1 MRKLLLIAIIVLNVF
16 FANAQQTPQFTQYMY
31 NTISVNPGYAGSR
44 EALTVVGLHRSQWV
58 GFSGGPVT
66 STLSI
71 HSPLRNERVGVGFSY
86 INDRLGYEN
95 FNYMYVDLSYNI
107 NITQNTK
114 LAFGVKGGFS
124 YYNVDPDLFNN
135 PDVYNDPYFQEKL
148 NRWTPNVGAG
158 LYLHQPKWYLGISSP
173 KLIENDYNKLGN
185 YVALEQSHFYG
196 IAGYVFDLNKS
207 GNIKMRPTALVKY
220 TKGSPLSYDTTLSF
234 LFNEKFWIG
243 GAYRFEDSVG
253 ALVDFQIS
261 KQLKLGYSYDYPIS
275 KIKPYTSG
283 SHEIMIMFDFKFDNS
298 KYKSPRYF

>member
-1 MRKLLLIAIIVLNVF
+1 MKKLLLTSIIVLNVF
-16 FANAQQTPQFTQYMY
+16 FANGQQAPQFTQYMY
-31 NTISVNPGYAGSR
+31 NTISVNPAYAGSR
-44 EALTVVGLHRSQWV
+44 EALTIVGLYRSQWV

-71 HSPLRNERVGVGFSY
+71 HSPLRNEKIGIGFSY

-107 NITQNTK
+107 NITENTK

-124 YYNVDPDLFNN
+124 YYNVDSDLFNN
-135 PDVYNDPYFQEKL
+135 EEVYNDPYFQEKL

-220 TKGSPLSYDTTLSF
+220 TKGAPLSYDTTLSF

-243 GAYRFEDSVG
+243 GAYRFDDSVG

-261 KQLKLGYSYDYPIS
+261 KQLKLGYAYDYPIS
-275 KIKPYTSG
+275 KIRPYTTG

>member
-1 MRKLLLIAIIVLNVF
+1 MRKLLLTAIIVLNVF
-16 FANAQQTPQFTQYMY
+16 FVNGQQTPQFTQYMY

-44 EALTVVGLHRSQWV
+44 EALTIVGLYRSQWV

-66 STLSI
+66 STFSI
-71 HSPLRNERVGVGFSY
+71 HSPLRNEKIGVGFSY

-95 FNYMYVDLSYNI
+95 FNYMYADLSYTI

-124 YYNVDPDLFNN
+124 YYNVDQDIFND
-135 PDVYNDPYFQEKL
+135 PEVYNDPYFQEKL

-173 KLIENDYNKLGN
+173 KLIENDYNKLGS

-243 GAYRFEDSVG
+243 GAYRFDDSVG

-261 KQLKLGYSYDYPIS
+261 KQLKLGYAYDYPIS
-275 KIKPYTSG
+275 KIKPFTSG

>member
-1 MRKLLLIAIIVLNVF
+1 MKKLLLTAIIVLNVF
-16 FANAQQTPQFTQYMY
+16 FANGQQTPQFTQYMY

-44 EALTVVGLHRSQWV
+44 EALTVVGLHRDQWV

-66 STLSI
+66 NTLSI
-71 HSPLRNERVGVGFSY
+71 HSPLRNERIGVGFSY

-95 FNYMYVDLSYNI
+95 FNYMYVDFSYNI

-124 YYNVDPDLFNN
+124 YYNIDQNLFNN
-135 PDVYNDPYFQEKL
+135 EEVYSDPYFQEKL

-158 LYLHQPKWYLGISSP
+158 LYLHQPKWYVGVSSP

-253 ALVDFQIS
+253 ALVDFQIT
-261 KQLKLGYSYDYPIS
+261 KQMKLGYAYDYPIS
-275 KIKPYTSG
+275 KIRPFTTG

>member
-1 MRKLLLIAIIVLNVF
+1 MRKLLLTAIIVLNVF
-16 FANAQQTPQFTQYMY
+16 FVNGQQTPQFTQYMY

-44 EALTVVGLHRSQWV
+44 EALTIVCLYRSQWV

-66 STLSI
+66 STFSI
-71 HSPLRNERVGVGFSY
+71 HSPLRNEKIGVGFSY

-95 FNYMYVDLSYNI
+95 FNYMYADLSYTI

-124 YYNVDPDLFNN
+124 YYNVDQDIFND
-135 PDVYNDPYFQEKL
+135 PEVYNDPYFQEKL

-173 KLIENDYNKLGN
+173 KLIENDYNKLGS

-234 LFNEKFWIG
+234 LFNEKLWIG
-243 GAYRFEDSVG
+243 GAYRFDDSVG

-261 KQLKLGYSYDYPIS
+261 KQLKLGYAYDYPIS
-275 KIKPYTSG
+275 KIRPFTSG

>member
-16 FANAQQTPQFTQYMY
+16 FVNGQQTPQFTQYMY

-44 EALTVVGLHRSQWV
+44 EALTIVGLYRSQWV
-58 GFSGGPVT
+58 GFGGGPVT
-66 STLSI
+66 NTLSI
-71 HSPLRNERVGVGFSY
+71 HSPLRNEKIGIGFSY

-107 NITQNTK
+107 NITENTK

-124 YYNVDPDLFNN
+124 YYNIDQGLFANEE
-135 PDVYNDPYFQEKL
+135 VYNDPYFQEKL

-173 KLIENDYNKLGN
+173 KLIENDYNKLGG

-220 TKGSPLSYDTTLSF
+220 TKGAPISYDTTLSF

-243 GAYRFEDSVG
+243 GAYRFNDSVG
-253 ALVDFQIS
+253 ALVDFQIT
-261 KQLKLGYSYDYPIS
+261 KQLKLGYAYDYPIS
-275 KIKPYTSG
+275 KIRPFTTG